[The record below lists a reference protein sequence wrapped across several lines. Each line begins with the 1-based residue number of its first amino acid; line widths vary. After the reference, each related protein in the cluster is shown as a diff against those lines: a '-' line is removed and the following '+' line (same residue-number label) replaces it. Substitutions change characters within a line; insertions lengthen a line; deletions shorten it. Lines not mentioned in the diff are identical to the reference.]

1 MSRTIARAA
10 SRPETAYLPAYNL
23 FRRKEEPAL
32 VCAVP
37 ETTPAPS
44 FLDEAW
50 EFRGKIEDPTRAPR
64 GFKPHAAQAA
74 ARRAGFYL
82 FHMID
87 T

>member
-1 MSRTIARAA
+1 MRRTIARAD
-10 SRPETAYLPAYNL
+10 SGPETAYVPAYNL

-37 ETTPAPS
+37 ETTPAPT

-50 EFRGKIEDPTRAPR
+50 EFRGKLDDPIRAPR
-64 GFKPHAAQAA
+64 GFKHHAARSA

-82 FHMID
+82 FHSID
-87 T
+87 S